1 MALPSPSQQPQQQPQ
16 PFSFDLD
23 TSRANPYKWNFVFTF
38 TKSEGWNEFPLQDP
52 TLPVGSLL
60 LVEHVEVT
68 SAGACG
74 QPYIVKHDDARV
86 VGQRTTR
93 IQNTDL
99 SKPSWFPKWAGWSSL
114 IHGVCALDCPERKEV
129 LGEVEALNEGRFFF
143 SELYMTLSELVQR
156 LESDG
161 NQYKVR
167 MWKTQVEAHIQPRIL
182 RVIRHGSIM
191 ECLTKR
197 YLECPLVK
205 VRLDHPIMYLCL
217 HLPAPTN
224 DQDLQMCVAVTVSG
238 KRISNI
244 CTPAQYSST
253 LGSIDK
259 FAEALLRPVENGV
272 DFEEYFRQFPIR
284 FHRELIA
291 LK

>member
-1 MALPSPSQQPQQQPQ
+1 MALPSLSQQQQQQQKQ

-23 TSRANPYKWNFVFTF
+23 TSRADPYKRNFVFTF
-38 TKSEGWNEFPLQDP
+38 NQSEGWNEFPLQDP

-74 QPYIVKHDDARV
+74 RPYMVKHDDARV
-86 VGQRTTR
+86 VGKRTTC
-93 IQNTDL
+93 IQNTDFT
-99 SKPSWFPKWAGWSSL
+99 KPSWYPTWAGWSSL
-114 IHGVCALDCPERKEV
+114 VHGVCGLDCPERKEV
-129 LGEVEALNEGRFFF
+129 LGEVEALNEERFFM
-143 SELYMTLSELVQR
+143 SEMYMTLSQMRCLQ
-156 LESDG
+156 SDG
-161 NQYKVR
+161 HQYKIRAWR
-167 MWKTQVEAHIQPRIL
+167 MQVEAHIPPRIL

-205 VRLDHPIMYLCL
+205 VRLDHPIMFLCL
-217 HLPAPTN
+217 HLPAPT
-224 DQDLQMCVAVTVSG
+224 DDRDLQMSVAVTVSG

-244 CTPAQYSST
+244 CTPVQVSST
-253 LGSIDK
+253 SGFIDK
-259 FAEALLRPVENGV
+259 IAETLLLPVENGV

-284 FHRELIA
+284 FHRELTD